1 MELKPIMRLF
11 IDFIPV
17 LLWAGLAAALV
28 IIMLLT
34 SWVLRPHILQNS
46 EKTTTYECG
55 EDPIGPARISFP
67 YSYITYTIL
76 FLVVDLMGAFLWL
89 YAASTLRFSAVVVWQ
104 MVIFI
109 GLFMVGIGYM
119 LKHIPST
126 ILSGSE
132 TLELWRRYK
141 EEEAIEQ
148 EGRHH

>member
-1 MELKPIMRLF
+1 MRLF

-46 EKTTTYECG
+46 EKTATYECG